1 LGGKKA
7 GFLQCRPAGETVPAP
22 GPLEGDPERP
32 GITLKKR
39 GYSVNT
45 WEKLTYIILMVFFV
59 LSWEVGSAY
68 CAAPVMNCADIKSL
82 VFTDSTFNRPV
93 TINSAQTIAA
103 TPVAPEYCEV
113 KGTMWP
119 EIVFVVALP
128 TKGTPNAKLYQVG
141 GGAWGG
147 AIPTAATLAPGLLL
161 GYTAAGNNAG
171 HDVVKEPGAS
181 FAWNNPNGT
190 NPEYLQKIKDFGY
203 RANVETNILARKLIR
218 AFYGIDASHAYWVG
232 CSQGG
237 REGMTLSQK
246 YPDLWD
252 GFVVGAPAPGVTW
265 LNLRG
270 LWNSQWGQVFYDVPP
285 SSPVQNPPNAA
296 VLKKDKL
303 ITLAKAVYDK
313 CDSIDGLV
321 DGFIDDPRKC
331 TFDPLRDL
339 LPFACSGEVDVPNS
353 GCFTLAQRTAL
364 KKMYDGITDSKGTKL
379 FPGVGMSAEYF
390 PNPADIM
397 SAGFGIALY
406 DRNAPSFVSYVN
418 NPAPGP
424 TYDWLRFNWDKDW
437 QPIANLGY
445 SQFWDHALYQNDQFV
460 PTQGG
465 LEALR
470 ARGGKV
476 IHYHG
481 LGDVMSPTSSM
492 FYDTILKTMGS
503 EKTQNFYKLYLVPGM
518 GHCRGGIGCYDG
530 NTNLWFL
537 PLVEWVEKGIEPKA
551 LTGTRTTSQYLTA
564 RTRPLCP
571 YPLVARYNG
580 RGSIDEARNFSCLQT
595 IKTDV
600 RIRPNRISIG
610 SAKPSTFSVTISL
623 PRQGDWR
630 ATAAVCEGAL
640 AEKLVR
646 QGRSYKAV
654 FNKQNLQNITA
665 GGKLAFAATFFVEPR
680 VKHQGPDNTTP
691 IALEGTETVQINQ

>member
-1 LGGKKA
+1 MNTSKRLMCIFVVALVMLAA
-7 GFLQCRPAGETVPAP
+7 G
-22 GPLEGDPERP
+22 
-32 GITLKKR
+32 
-39 GYSVNT
+39 
-45 WEKLTYIILMVFFV
+45 
-59 LSWEVGSAY
+59 VGSGL
-68 CAAPVMNCADIKSL
+68 CTAPVMNCADFKNL
-82 VFTDSTFNRPV
+82 AFTDNTFSKPI
-93 TINSAQTIAA
+93 TITSATTVVATAA
-103 TPVAPEYCEV
+103 VPEYCEV

-128 TKGTPNAKLYQVG
+128 TTGAPNAKLYQVG

-147 AIPTAATLAPGLLL
+147 AIPNAATMAPGLLL
-161 GYTAAGNNAG
+161 GYTAIGNNAG

-181 FAWNNPNGT
+181 FAWNNPNGS
-190 NPEYLQKIKDFGY
+190 NPNFKQKVEDFGY
-203 RANVETNILARKLIR
+203 RANVETNLLARKLVK
-218 AFYGIDASHAYWVG
+218 AFYGVDASRAYWVG

-246 YPDLWD
+246 FPDLWD

-285 SSPVQNPPNAA
+285 SSPVPVPPNAA

-303 ITLAKAVYDK
+303 ITLARVVYEK

-331 TFDPLRDL
+331 TFNPMTDL
-339 LPFACSGEVDVPNS
+339 LPCSNDTDVPNA

-390 PNPADIM
+390 PNPADAM

-418 NPAPGP
+418 NPPPGP
-424 TYDWLRFNWDKDW
+424 SYNWLRFNWDKDW
-437 QPIANLGY
+437 QPIVNLGY
-445 SQFWDHALYQNDQFV
+445 SQYWDHAVYKDGQFV

-465 LEALR
+465 LEPLK

-476 IHYHG
+476 IQYHG

-492 FYDTILKTMGS
+492 FYDTLVKTMGP
-503 EKTQNFYKLYLVPGM
+503 EKTQSFYKLYLVPGM

-537 PLVEWVEKGIEPKA
+537 PLVDWVEKGIEPKSFVGKRVA
-551 LTGTRTTSQYLTA
+551 TPFLTA
-564 RTRPLCP
+564 RTRPICP
-571 YPLVARYNG
+571 YPQVARYNG
-580 RGSIDEARNFSCLQT
+580 TGNIDEAANFTCVNTVKAS
-595 IKTDV
+595 V
-600 RIRPNRISIG
+600 RIEPGKLSL
-610 SAKPSTFSVTISL
+610 SSTKPSTFSALISL
-623 PRQGDWR
+623 PHQGDWR
-630 ATAAVCEGAL
+630 AVSAVCEGAL
-640 AEKLVR
+640 AVKLTRHGRDYKATFNKGDLKNIIPGDKVTSTVTLFVER
-646 QGRSYKAV
+646 QGHHR
-654 FNKQNLQNITA
+654 
-665 GGKLAFAATFFVEPR
+665 GHPD
-680 VKHQGPDNTTP
+680 GPP
-691 IALEGTETVQINQ
+691 IAFEGSDVVRVTE

>member
-1 LGGKKA
+1 MRFFKKLVGIFAVAFGIFAA
-7 GFLQCRPAGETVPAP
+7 GTGP
-22 GPLEGDPERP
+22 GLCV
-32 GITLKKR
+32 T
-39 GYSVNT
+39 
-45 WEKLTYIILMVFFV
+45 
-59 LSWEVGSAY
+59 
-68 CAAPVMNCADIKSL
+68 PVMNCTDIKNL
-82 VFTDSTFNRPV
+82 AYTDSTFNR
-93 TINSAQTIAA
+93 TITITSAAI
-103 TPVAPEYCEV
+103 VAGTSAVPEYCEV

-119 EIVFVVALP
+119 EIVFVVAFP
-128 TKGTPNAKLYQVG
+128 TTGTPNAKLYQVG

-147 AIPTAATLAPGLLL
+147 AIPNAATMAPGLLL
-161 GYTAAGNNAG
+161 GYTATGNNAG
-171 HDVVKEPGAS
+171 HDVAKEPGAS
-181 FAWNNPNGT
+181 FAWNNPNGS
-190 NPEYLQKIKDFGY
+190 NPNFKQKVEDFGY
-203 RANVETNILARKLIR
+203 RANVETNLLARKLIR
-218 AFYGIDASHAYWVG
+218 AFYGVDASRAYWVG

-246 YPDLWD
+246 FPDLWD

-285 SSPVQNPPNAA
+285 SSPVQVPPNAA

-303 ITLAKAVYDK
+303 ITLAKAVYEK

-331 TFDPLRDL
+331 TFNPLVDL
-339 LPFACSGEVDVPNS
+339 LAYACPSDTDVPNS

-418 NPAPGP
+418 NPPPGP
-424 TYDWLRFNWDKDW
+424 SYDWLRFNWDNDW
-437 QPIANLGY
+437 RPIVNLGY
-445 SQFWDHALYQNDQFV
+445 AQYWDHAVYKDGQFV

-465 LEALR
+465 LEPLR
-470 ARGGKV
+470 AKGGKV

-492 FYDTILKTMGS
+492 FYDTLLKKMGY
-503 EKTQNFYKLYLVPGM
+503 EQTQSFYKLYLVPGM
-518 GHCRGGIGCYDG
+518 GHCGGGIGCYDR

-537 PLVEWVEKGIEPKA
+537 PLVDWVEKGIEPKS
-551 LTGTRTTSQYLTA
+551 LIGTRAATPYLTA

-571 YPLVARYNG
+571 YPQVARYRG
-580 RGSIDEARNFSCLQT
+580 TGSIDEAASFTCV
-595 IKTDV
+595 KTVEANV
-600 RIRPNRISIG
+600 RI
-610 SAKPSTFSVTISL
+610 KPDRLSLASVKQSTFVVSITL
-623 PRQGDWR
+623 PRKGKWR
-630 ATAAVCEGAL
+630 AVSAVCEGAL
-640 AEKLVR
+640 AQKLTR
-646 QGRSYKAV
+646 HGRGYSAT
-654 FNKQNLQNITA
+654 FNKQDLKNIA
-665 GGKLAFAATFFVEPR
+665 PKDKATFTLTVFVEQ
-680 VKHQGPDNTTP
+680 QGHHREQSDETPVVFEGRDTTKV
-691 IALEGTETVQINQ
+691 AE

>member
-1 LGGKKA
+1 MNS
-7 GFLQCRPAGETVPAP
+7 
-22 GPLEGDPERP
+22 
-32 GITLKKR
+32 LKKIL
-39 GYSVNT
+39 GILAVVCFI
-45 WEKLTYIILMVFFV
+45 LTAGGGLGFCEM
-59 LSWEVGSAY
+59 
-68 CAAPVMNCADIKSL
+68 PVMNCADIKNL
-82 VFTDSTFNRPV
+82 AFTDNAFNKPIVITSTAMV
-93 TINSAQTIAA
+93 AA
-103 TPVAPEYCEV
+103 TATVPEYCEV

-119 EIVFVVALP
+119 EIIFIIALP
-128 TKGTPNAKLYQVG
+128 TTGTPNAKLYQVG

-147 AIPTAATLAPGLLL
+147 AIPNAATLAPGLLL

-171 HDVVKEPGAS
+171 HDVVKEPAAS
-181 FAWNNPNGT
+181 FVWNNPNGS
-190 NPEYLQKIKDFGY
+190 NPSFKQKVEDFGY
-203 RANVETNILARKLIR
+203 RANVETNLLARKLIK
-218 AFYGIDASHAYWVG
+218 AFYGVDASRAYWIG

-246 YPDLWD
+246 FPALWD

-285 SSPVQNPPNAA
+285 SSPVQTPPNAA

-303 ITLAKAVYDK
+303 ITLAKVVYEK

-331 TFDPLRDL
+331 TFNPLIDL
-339 LPFACSGEVDVPNS
+339 YPYACPGDTDVANS

-364 KKMYDGITDSKGTKL
+364 KKMYDGITDSSGKKL

-424 TYDWLRFNWDKDW
+424 DYDWLKFNWDRDW
-437 QPIANLGY
+437 QPIVKLGY
-445 SQFWDHALYQNDQFV
+445 AEYWDHAAYTNGQFV

-465 LEALR
+465 LEPLR

-492 FYDTILKTMGS
+492 FYDTLLKTMGN
-503 EKTQNFYKLYLVPGM
+503 EKTQSFYKLYLVPGM
-518 GHCRGGIGCYDG
+518 GHCRGGIGCYDA

-537 PLVEWVEKGIEPKA
+537 PLVDWVEKGIEPKA
-551 LTGTRTTSQYLTA
+551 LLGKRAATPYLTA

-571 YPLVARYNG
+571 YPQVARYNG
-580 RGSIDEARNFSCLQT
+580 TGSIDEAANFTCVNT
-595 IKTDV
+595 VKTSVSIDPD
-600 RIRPNRISIG
+600 RLSLIST
-610 SAKPSTFSVTISL
+610 KPSTFSALIKL

-630 ATAAVCEGAL
+630 ATSAVCEGAP
-640 AEKLVR
+640 AVKLVR
-646 QGRSYKAV
+646 YGHGYKAIFNKEDLKNVTAGDKVTFTVTIFVNKRQGRHYEHAD
-654 FNKQNLQNITA
+654 NK
-665 GGKLAFAATFFVEPR
+665 
-680 VKHQGPDNTTP
+680 P
-691 IALEGTETVQINQ
+691 IALEGSDTVKVMK